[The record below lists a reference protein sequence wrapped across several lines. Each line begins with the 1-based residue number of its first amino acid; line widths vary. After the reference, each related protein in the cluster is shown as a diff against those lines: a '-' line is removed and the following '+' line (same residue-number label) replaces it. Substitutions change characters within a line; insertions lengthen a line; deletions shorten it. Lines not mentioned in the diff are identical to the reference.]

1 MKEKICI
8 FVMVLALASFANAV
22 APMVVDNF
30 ESYADSTAL
39 NAVWQKNMS
48 SAISSETLET
58 YAGVMNNSKFMLLQT
73 NGGGAGFMQTKLTLP
88 GAVWN
93 DHGVN
98 LTYPGFTGIQLLI
111 AVPVNGSG
119 PFGGLGGAGGNAF
132 LSMYDCWGQK
142 VLGAVYPGTLP
153 TPGGTGMP
161 NGALFD
167 IPFATK
173 TVAGMNLENVYQITI
188 GFEGTYYGTGALLI
202 DNVTLVPEPATMA
215 LLGLGG
221 LALLRKPKK

>member
-8 FVMVLALASFANAV
+8 LVMVLALASFANAV

-30 ESYADSTAL
+30 EGYVDSAAL
-39 NAVWQKNMS
+39 NSAWVKNTNS
-48 SAISSETLET
+48 SITSETLET
-58 YAGVMNNSKFMLLQT
+58 FLSGKCMLLQT
-73 NGGGAGFMQTKLTLP
+73 NGGSAGYMQTKLTLP
-88 GAVWN
+88 GAVWG

-98 LTYPGFTGIQLLI
+98 LTYPGFTNIQMLI

-119 PFGGLGGAGGNAF
+119 PFGGLGGAGGNVF
-132 LSMYDCWGQK
+132 LSMYDVWGQK

-161 NGALFD
+161 NGALFN

-173 TVAGMNLENVYQITI
+173 TVAGMNLENVYQITV
-188 GFEGTYYGTGALLI
+188 GFENAYYGTGALLI
-202 DNVTLVPEPATMA
+202 DNVTLTPEPATMA